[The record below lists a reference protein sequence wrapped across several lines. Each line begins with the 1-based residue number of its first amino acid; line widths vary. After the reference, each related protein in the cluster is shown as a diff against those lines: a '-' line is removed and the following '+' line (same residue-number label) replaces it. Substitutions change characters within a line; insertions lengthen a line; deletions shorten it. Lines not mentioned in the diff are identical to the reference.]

1 MEDRERMAAE
11 AVAIY
16 EELFE
21 TFKERLAS
29 DPKWTESRMHELMDA
44 TFEEVR
50 GLNLPGVSTSDE
62 VIVRSSTAL
71 AQLMADAVL
80 QTVAVY
86 LARHESR
93 QEGVRAIQW
102 IGPKRTMC
110 ALLFTLRS
118 EGNRS
123 FSMGPSTMRTR

>member
-21 TFKERLAS
+21 TFKGRLSS

-50 GLNLPGVSTSDE
+50 GLDLPGVSTSDE
-62 VIVRSSTAL
+62 VIVRASTAL
-71 AQLMADAVL
+71 SQLMADAVL
-80 QTVAVY
+80 QTIALY
-86 LARHESR
+86 LAHH
-93 QEGVRAIQW
+93 
-102 IGPKRTMC
+102 
-110 ALLFTLRS
+110 
-118 EGNRS
+118 
-123 FSMGPSTMRTR
+123 PSC